1 MKTRSVKINMIH
13 YINRCSIGQKLL
25 LVFFV
30 LTMLFSILVGTSYY
44 TMIFC
49 LLALVILPI
58 KRYIDNIAL
67 WLIAFSI
74 LYSLMHILLGISS
87 SHIPLYLSAP
97 LLFYAFGCY
106 ITNRL
111 YSRSSILEFVALTVF
126 FFSIVTYYTCI
137 IDIGYTGLVNP
148 RRVMGRIGGDEYDMA
163 ATLYGL
169 NVSLG
174 LACLFGFLSIE
185 KKERTLLHY
194 LLPISFALSLLTTV
208 HLVNRTG
215 LVLAFFSLIIFLFY
229 GNKGRKSTWII
240 LMLVAVLFAYL
251 STKSDFASIMEAYIS
266 REEVEG
272 HGLSDAGSRSDKWM
286 DALSRLFTSPFGW
299 YKDINYTF
307 THNMW
312 LDVARLTGL
321 IPFIA
326 IMGTTIVG
334 YKDTILLYK
343 IKNDYLILILISIL
357 GVFFLECFVEPV
369 MEGFELYFYLMCM
382 FFGIQRQY
390 LKNVLTTQRL

>member
-1 MKTRSVKINMIH
+1 MIH
-13 YINRCSIGQKLL
+13 YIYRCSIGQKLL
-25 LVFFV
+25 FAVFV

-44 TMIFC
+44 TMTFC
-49 LLALVILPI
+49 LLAFIILPI
-58 KRYIDNIAL
+58 KQNIDNIAR
-67 WLIAFSI
+67 WLMAFSV
-74 LYSLMHILLGISS
+74 LYSLMHLFLGISS
-87 SHIPLYLSAP
+87 SHIPLYLIAP
-97 LLFYAFGCY
+97 LLFYCFGSY
-106 ITNRL
+106 MTKKL
-111 YSRSSILEFVALTVF
+111 KYSSSILEFIALTVF
-126 FFSIVTYYTCI
+126 LFSIVTYYSCI
-137 IDIGYTGLVNP
+137 IDIGYTGLINP
-148 RRVMGRIGGDEYDMA
+148 LRIMGRNGGDEYDMA

-215 LVLAFFSLIIFLFY
+215 LVLVCFSLFVFLFY
-229 GNKGRKSTWII
+229 SKKSSKATWII
-240 LMLVAVLFAYL
+240 LIFVAALFAYL
-251 STKSDFASIMEAYIS
+251 STKSDFASIIDAYTS
-266 REEVEG
+266 RGEVEG
-272 HGLSDAGSRSDKWM
+272 HGLSDAGNRTEKWM

-312 LDVARLTGL
+312 LDVARLTGF

-326 IMGTTIVG
+326 IVCATIVG
-334 YKDTILLYK
+334 FKDTLHLYR
-343 IKNDYLILILISIL
+343 IKNDYLVLTLISIQI
-357 GVFFLECFVEPV
+357 VFFLECFVEPV
-369 MEGFELYFYLMCM
+369 MEGFDLYFYLMCM

-390 LKNVLTTQRL
+390 IKQISKSKCYN

>member
-1 MKTRSVKINMIH
+1 MLNFIKSS
-13 YINRCSIGQKLL
+13 SIIVKLL
-25 LVFFV
+25 LA
-30 LTMLFSILVGTSYY
+30 LFLLLLYHSILVGTSYY
-44 TMIFC
+44 TLVFC
-49 LLALVILPI
+49 VLALFFIPVR
-58 KRYIDNIAL
+58 RYVDGLAL
-67 WLIAFSI
+67 TMIVFSV
-74 LYSLMHILLGISS
+74 LYSIMHLLLDISS
-87 SHIPLYLSAP
+87 THIPLYLMAP

-106 ITNRL
+106 ITNKL
-111 YSRSSILEFVALTVF
+111 YTRSSIIEFVALTVF
-126 FFSIVTYYTCI
+126 LFSIVTYYTCI
-137 IDIGYTGLVNP
+137 IDVGNTGLVNP
-148 RRVMGRIGGDEYDMA
+148 LRIMGRNGGDEYDMA

-215 LVLAFFSLIIFLFY
+215 LVLVLFSLIIFLFY
-229 GNKGRKSTWII
+229 SKKGNKATWII
-240 LMLVAVLFAYL
+240 LIVVAVLFAYL
-251 STKSDFASIMEAYIS
+251 STISDFASIMEAYTS
-266 REEVEG
+266 RGEVEG
-272 HGLSDAGSRSDKWM
+272 HGLSDAGSRTEKWM

-312 LDVARLTGL
+312 LDVARLTGI

-326 IMGTTIVG
+326 IVGATIVG
-334 YKDTILLYK
+334 YKDTIRLYK
-343 IKNDYLILILISIL
+343 IKNDYLVLTLISIQV
-357 GVFFLECFVEPV
+357 VFFLECFVEPV
-369 MEGFELYFYLMCM
+369 MEGFDLYFYLMCM

-390 LKNVLTTQRL
+390 HKNLTRNKYLFKNNKYE

>member
-1 MKTRSVKINMIH
+1 MIRYLRSCSVQNKILF
-13 YINRCSIGQKLL
+13 LL
-25 LVFFV
+25 FV
-30 LTMLFSILVGTSYY
+30 LVLYNSILVGTSYY
-44 TMIFC
+44 TMAFC
-49 LLALVILPI
+49 VMAMITIPVR
-58 KRYIDNIAL
+58 KYIDKQAA

-74 LYSLMHILLGISS
+74 LYSLMLVMLDISS

-97 LLFYAFGCY
+97 LLFYCY
-106 ITNRL
+106 GMYVVDNL
-111 YSRSSILEFVALTVF
+111 QSRKAILEFVAIVVF
-126 FFSIVTYYTCI
+126 FFSLVTYYTCI
-137 IDIGYTGLVNP
+137 IDIGSIGLINP
-148 RRVMGRIGGDEYDMA
+148 SRTMGRSGVEDAEMA

-215 LVLAFFSLIIFLFY
+215 LVLVCFSLIIFLFY
-229 GNKGRKSTWII
+229 SKKSSKATWII
-240 LMLVAVLFAYL
+240 LIFVAALFAYL
-251 STKSDFASIMEAYIS
+251 STKSDFASILDAYTS
-266 REEVEG
+266 RGEVEG
-272 HGLSDAGSRSDKWM
+272 HGLSDAGSRTEKWM
-286 DALSRLFTSPFGW
+286 DALSRLFSSPFGW

-312 LDVARLTGL
+312 LDVARLTGF

-326 IMGTTIVG
+326 IVCATIVG
-334 YKDTILLYK
+334 FKDTLHLYR
-343 IKNDYLILILISIL
+343 IKNDYLVLTLISIQI
-357 GVFFLECFVEPV
+357 VFFLECFVEPV
-369 MEGFELYFYLMCM
+369 MEGFDLYFYLMCM

-390 LKNVLTTQRL
+390 IKQISKSKCYN